1 MTSRAGWGGVR
12 PGSGR
17 KPLPAKERR
26 KHRVTVFLN
35 DSEFAAL
42 TRLAS
47 EHNHSRGTVAYALV
61 ALGLSRVGL
70 KPRRERT

>member
-17 KPLPAKERR
+17 KPLLERERR
-26 KHRVTVFLN
+26 KHRVTVFLT

-42 TRLAS
+42 TRLARK
-47 EHNHSRGTVAYALV
+47 HNHSLGTVAYALV
-61 ALGLSRVGL
+61 ALGLARSAVPHRP
-70 KPRRERT
+70 KR